1 MLSKETTRHLRSENA
16 EISFHTEH
24 INPQLEDNT
33 KRQESY
39 HTQLRD
45 VSKSSCCFWPI
56 TTQRKY
62 MQPAPSAGKCAHA
75 NCTLPALAKLP
86 SGKFFSMINKKEKH
100 STDN

>member
-45 VSKSSCCFWPI
+45 VSKKQLLLLANHNAEKI
-56 TTQRKY
+56 HAT
-62 MQPAPSAGKCAHA
+62 SAKRG
-75 NCTLPALAKLP
+75 
-86 SGKFFSMINKKEKH
+86 
-100 STDN
+100 